1 MADNVNAPS
10 NASKPMI
17 RSMRSI
23 DRSYSGRDGSD
34 GGRPERAR
42 TRSAIRTLIVKIG
55 SAAIAPDGAL
65 EPARVSVLAEQIASV
80 VRSGVRVVVVSSGAV
95 ASGYAALGLGKPPKA
110 IAQKQAAAAVG
121 QPLLM
126 RAWIDALGRH
136 GLAAAQALYTAEDL
150 DARARYLNTRRT
162 LMELLDRG
170 AVPIVNENDTTSFAE
185 IKLGDNDRLSAL
197 TVGLIGADLLV
208 ILSQARGL
216 YAQGNAGAIIPE
228 IRPQDAGVH
237 VQAGTSGVGTG
248 GFVTKLE
255 AARLCAGWGVV
266 TIVAG
271 ADEPSVLTRV
281 LAGERIGTRFVP
293 DGPRGGTR
301 ARGARRRWLASS
313 VRPRGVLVIDDGAV
327 RALTQRGASLLPGG
341 IVSVKGDF
349 ERDDAVEIRSSD
361 GAVIARGLASYDAEE
376 VRQIAGKA
384 ARQIEATLGYTYSD
398 EVVHRD
404 NLALIAGG

>member
-1 MADNVNAPS
+1 
-10 NASKPMI
+10 
-17 RSMRSI
+17 
-23 DRSYSGRDGSD
+23 
-34 GGRPERAR
+34 
-42 TRSAIRTLIVKIG
+42 LIVKIG

-65 EPARVSVLAEQIASV
+65 EPARVAVLAEQIAAV
-80 VRSGVRVVVVSSGAV
+80 VWSGVRVVVVSSGAV

-216 YAQGNAGAIIPE
+216 YAQGKAGAIIPE
-228 IRPQDAGVH
+228 IRPQEAGVH

-255 AARLCAGWGVV
+255 AARLCAAWGVA

-281 LAGERIGTRFVP
+281 LAGERVGTRFVP
-293 DGPRGGTR
+293 DGPRGRG
-301 ARGARRRWLASS
+301 AKASGSGVGARRRWLASS
-313 VRPRGVLVIDDGAV
+313 VRPKGVLVIDDGAV

-341 IVSVKGDF
+341 IVSVKGEF
-349 ERDDAVEIRSSD
+349 ERDDAVEIRSGD
-361 GAVIARGLASYDAEE
+361 GTPIARGLASYDAGE
-376 VRQIAGKA
+376 VRQIAGKT

-404 NLALIAGG
+404 NLALMAGG